1 LELEQPVTNKN
12 NNEDSE
18 SRWSE
23 RAKAWSSTTEKGISK
38 DDTFNQMII
47 KEVGIKS
54 GEKVLDLASGSGN
67 PAISIASF
75 MKKRG
80 QVFCTDITPSMLIV
94 ARQRAQHLNL
104 KILKFI
110 VSDMQSQPFESEFFD
125 AITCR
130 FGIMFAKNKFNVV
143 KEAGR
148 VLKKGGRVA
157 LIVWGAYEENPPFYV
172 PRRAVAKHLGIREGP
187 KPNRHSMAKPGTLEK
202 IMKESGFIRVEERE
216 LRYNNDVVDIEE
228 YVIRNLKRSFSKET
242 DCMTDT
248 EFSLLKDTVISAWQ
262 PFYKNNVFSIP
273 NYARLALGSKAG

>member
-1 LELEQPVTNKN
+1 MTNKK

-110 VSDMQSQPFESEFFD
+110 ISDMQSQPFESEFFD

-143 KEAGR
+143 SVNKTR
-148 VLKKGGRVA
+148 YILPSVLT
-157 LIVWGAYEENPPFYV
+157 LIGVC
-172 PRRAVAKHLGIREGP
+172 LGISSI
-187 KPNRHSMAKPGTLEK
+187 KFALASNIQNR
-202 IMKESGFIRVEERE
+202 
-216 LRYNNDVVDIEE
+216 N
-228 YVIRNLKRSFSKET
+228 
-242 DCMTDT
+242 
-248 EFSLLKDTVISAWQ
+248 
-262 PFYKNNVFSIP
+262 
-273 NYARLALGSKAG
+273 